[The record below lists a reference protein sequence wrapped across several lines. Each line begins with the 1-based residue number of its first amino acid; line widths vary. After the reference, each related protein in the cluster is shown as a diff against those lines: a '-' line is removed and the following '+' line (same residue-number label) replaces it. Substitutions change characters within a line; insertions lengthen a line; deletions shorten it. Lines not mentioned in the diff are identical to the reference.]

1 MPSRHKRHRVPSIPM
16 HRRLA
21 DVCLLVEGA
30 YPYVAG
36 GVSSWV
42 HDLIRTQRELTFH
55 VVTLMPHPRGLK
67 VRYEMPNNVL
77 SLSHVYL
84 SHLAQGAPRLRHSER
99 FFAELS
105 DALLALQQGSGAS
118 EIVRLL
124 RLVGEVGAEQLGSRI
139 LLDSNS
145 AWEAILGM
153 YNRSMP
159 QSSFSNYFWSWR
171 SMLSSLFAAL
181 LAPLPK
187 ATVFHS
193 LSTGYAG
200 LLAARAKLM
209 ERRAVM
215 LTEHGIYTN
224 ERRIEL
230 MQAQW
235 LSGGTPFNLSLQEA
249 SLELRDL
256 WTGLFTSYAQ
266 ACYAAC
272 DRIVTLYEGNQ
283 RLQLR
288 DGADPEKLL
297 IIPNGIAFQRFAQL
311 VQQRTPHPP
320 TVALIGR
327 VVPIKD
333 VKTFIRAVAQLREGV
348 PNMRV
353 WILGP
358 TDEDPVYFQ
367 ECKDLVKEFE
377 CSALIDFKGRVKLEE
392 YLAQIDVVALTSL
405 SEAQPLVILEA
416 GAAAVPLVCTDVGS
430 CREMILG
437 RPSESPRFGPGGA
450 ITGLA
455 SPAATAAAL
464 RELLTN
470 PARREECGR
479 NLQQRVQS
487 HYNKVRI
494 DNLYS
499 ELYRSLMQ
507 AEPARTAAQGMPWLA

>member
-1 MPSRHKRHRVPSIPM
+1 VPSHRVRHRLPSTPASQ
-16 HRRLA
+16 RQA

-42 HDLIRTQRELTFH
+42 HDLIRTQRDLTFH
-55 VVTLMPHPRGLK
+55 VVSLMPHPRGLK
-67 VRYEMPNNVL
+67 ARYEMPSNVL

-84 SHLAQGAPRLRHSER
+84 AQLPPGAARLRQGER
-99 FFAELS
+99 FFAQLAE
-105 DALLALQQGSGAS
+105 ALLGLQSGSGAS
-118 EIVRLL
+118 DIIALL
-124 RLVGEVGAEQLGSRI
+124 RLIEEVGAAQLGSRI
-139 LLDSNS
+139 LLDSPA

-153 YNRSMP
+153 YHRNMAH
-159 QSSFSNYFWSWR
+159 SSFSNYFWSWR
-171 SMLSSLFAAL
+171 SMLSSLFASL

-187 ATVFHS
+187 ASVFHS

-235 LSGGTPFNLSLQEA
+235 LSGGTPFTLSLTESA
-249 SLELRDL
+249 LELRDL

-297 IIPNGIAFQRFAQL
+297 IIPNGIACQRFARL
-311 VQQRTPHPP
+311 AQQRAPHPP

-333 VKTFIRAVAQLREGV
+333 VKTFIRAVAQLREEL
-348 PNMRV
+348 PDMRV

-367 ECKDLVKEFE
+367 ECKDLAKELE
-377 CSALIDFKGRVKLEE
+377 CSELIDFKGRVKLEE

-450 ITGLA
+450 IIGLA
-455 SPAATAAAL
+455 SPGAATAAL

-479 NLQQRVQS
+479 NLQQRVQT
-487 HYNKVRI
+487 HYNKARI
-494 DNLYS
+494 DNWYS
-499 ELYRSLMQ
+499 ELYRSLMSAGSATRIAESTPWQ
-507 AEPARTAAQGMPWLA
+507 A

>member
-1 MPSRHKRHRVPSIPM
+1 MPTRRSSSVPPSKPANQ
-16 HRRLA
+16 RQA

-42 HDLIRTQRELTFH
+42 HDLIRTQRDLTFH
-55 VVTLMPHPRGLK
+55 VVSLMPHPRGLK
-67 VRYEMPNNVL
+67 PRYEMPNNVL
-77 SLSHVYL
+77 SLSHVF
-84 SHLAQGAPRLRHSER
+84 LAQLPRGAARLRHGER
-99 FFAELS
+99 FFAPLA
-105 DALLALQQGSGAS
+105 DALHGLQRGDGAS
-118 EIVRLL
+118 EIVTLL
-124 RLVGEVGAEQLGSRI
+124 RLIEDAGAEQLGSRI
-139 LLDSNS
+139 LLDSPE
-145 AWEAILGM
+145 AWDAILGM
-153 YNRSMP
+153 YHRNMAH
-159 QSSFSNYFWSWR
+159 SSFSNYFWSWR
-171 SMLSSLFAAL
+171 SMLCSLFASL

-200 LLAARAKLM
+200 LVAARAKLM
-209 ERRAVM
+209 ERRAVL

-235 LSGGTPFNLSLQEA
+235 LSGGTPFNLSLAQT

-288 DGADPEKLL
+288 DGADPEKLS
-297 IIPNGIAFQRFAQL
+297 IIPNGIAFQRFARL
-311 VQQRTPHPP
+311 VQQRVPHPP

-333 VKTFIRAVAQLREGV
+333 VKTFIRAVAQLRQDV
-348 PNMRV
+348 PTMRV

-358 TDEDPVYFQ
+358 TDEDPAYFQ
-367 ECKDLVKEFE
+367 ECKDLAKELE
-377 CSALIDFKGRVKLEE
+377 CSDLIDFKGRVKLEE

-450 ITGLA
+450 IIGLA
-455 SPAATAAAL
+455 SPGAAAAAL

-470 PARREECGR
+470 PRQREECGR
-479 NLQQRVQS
+479 NLQQRVQT
-487 HYNKVRI
+487 HYNKPRI

-499 ELYRSLMQ
+499 NLYRSLMTSDSPSGSGEAIPWQ
-507 AEPARTAAQGMPWLA
+507 A